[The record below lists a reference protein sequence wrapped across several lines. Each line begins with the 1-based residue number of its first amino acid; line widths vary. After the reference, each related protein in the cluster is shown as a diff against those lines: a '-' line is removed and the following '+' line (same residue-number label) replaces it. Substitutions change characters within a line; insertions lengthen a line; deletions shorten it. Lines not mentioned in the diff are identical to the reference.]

1 MPLKQPSTPA
11 GVNENFISHVNPP
24 LRPFSSHNTFSESVW
39 EKSPQ
44 SVHSSPQLRL
54 LLVLVQGPKGALA
67 PAAACSPP
75 PPLI

>member
-39 EKSPQ
+39 EKSWQ
-44 SVHSSPQLRL
+44 SVHSSLQLRL
-54 LLVLVQGPKGALA
+54 LLVLVQGPEWG
-67 PAAACSPP
+67 SRSSSGFFSP